1 VNENNGVML
10 TLFSCPKAFRGNIKV
25 IQTNALQSWIG
36 LSPRCEI
43 ILFGDEEGIPE
54 AASFFG
60 VLHVPQVARN
70 EYGTPL
76 LDDMFLKA
84 QAVARHDIMGYVNAD
99 VILMSDIVKAVEHV
113 REKKKAFL
121 MVGSRWNIDSG
132 QPLDFSQPDWQERFR
147 ASVLKSGKPTPPEW
161 IDYFVFPRGFY
172 RDLLP
177 FALGRAGFD
186 NWLLWKA
193 RSLGGPIIDASDVVM
208 VVHQRHD
215 YSHHPQGKDG
225 VWNGAEAKRNREL
238 MGGWHRCFTL
248 SDATYRLTPAG
259 LKLNLRK
266 ERLTRIVLVGG
277 VVRLW
282 DCLMTW
288 TQPIRYGLGIR
299 KFNTDRFFETL
310 KKGVNFF
317 R

>member
-1 VNENNGVML
+1 ML
-10 TLFSCPKAFRGNIKV
+10 TLFSCPKPFRGHIKI
-25 IQTNALQSWIG
+25 IQTNALQSWIR
-36 LSPRCEI
+36 LSPGCEI

-60 VLHVPQVARN
+60 VHHVPQVARN
-70 EYGTPL
+70 GYGTPL
-76 LDDMFLKA
+76 LDDVFSKA
-84 QAVARHDIMGYVNAD
+84 QAIARHNILCYVNAD
-99 VILMSDIVKAVEHV
+99 IILLLDILQAVEYV

-121 MVGSRWNIDSG
+121 MVGRRWNIDLG

-147 ASVLKSGKPTPPEW
+147 AFVLRSGRPTSPEW

-172 RDLLP
+172 RNLLP

-193 RSLGGPIIDASDVVM
+193 RSLGGPIIDASEAVM
-208 VVHQRHD
+208 MVHQKHD

-238 MGGWHRCFTL
+238 MGGWHHCFTL
-248 SDATYRLTPAG
+248 SDATYRLTAAG
-259 LKLNLRK
+259 LKLNLCK
-266 ERLTRIVLVGG
+266 ERLARIVLVGG
-277 VVRLW
+277 IVRLCHW
-282 DCLMTW
+282 LMTW
-288 TQPIRYGLGIR
+288 TQPIRYGSGLHKSNI
-299 KFNTDRFFETL
+299 DRLFETM